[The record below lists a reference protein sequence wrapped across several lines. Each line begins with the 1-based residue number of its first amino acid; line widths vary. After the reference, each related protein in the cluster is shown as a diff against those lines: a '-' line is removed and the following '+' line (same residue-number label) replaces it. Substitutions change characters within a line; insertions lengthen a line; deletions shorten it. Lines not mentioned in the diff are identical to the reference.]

1 MAPLRERE
9 SKVSHTGSPMSGLQV
24 RDAPLGLPDIASP
37 TVLSGIRQR
46 WTLDDI
52 PWEEMDPRSIA
63 QREPFF
69 YMVVSASFVESATG
83 VYTRNLM
90 DFFAGDGQATA
101 WLEQR
106 WEPEE
111 LQHGRA
117 LRRYAELAWPDFE
130 WQQAYRG
137 FLAEFTLQSDDDGLE
152 ASRCLE
158 AASRCMVEMGTASY
172 YTALSRLSPEPVLST
187 LAQLIREDE
196 VRHYKYFHR
205 YFQSY
210 RERERCSRLAILG
223 AIWRRLRMMDMG
235 DSYIPLNHAYL
246 ARHPR
251 GVFDHRRYRRIQ
263 ARVRRL
269 MGPHVPLEMGA
280 RMTLRLLDL
289 PHGAQDALLPL
300 VMSLSRHLAGVT
312 PGAG

>member
-1 MAPLRERE
+1 M
-9 SKVSHTGSPMSGLQV
+9 SHTGSPMSGLRL

-46 WTLDDI
+46 WTLDDV
-52 PWEEMDPRSIA
+52 PWDEIDPRA
-63 QREPFF
+63 VAHREPLFF
-69 YMVVSASFVESATG
+69 IVVSASFIESATG

-90 DFFAGDGQATA
+90 DFFAGDAQATA

-117 LRRYAELAWPDFE
+117 LRRYTELAWPDFD
-130 WQQAYRG
+130 WPGTYRG
-137 FLAEFTLQSDDDGLE
+137 FLAEFSLKSDADGLE
-152 ASRCLE
+152 PSRALE

-172 YTALSRLSPEPVLST
+172 YSALGRLSPEPVLGT

-223 AIWRRLRMMDMG
+223 AMWRRLRMMDMG
-235 DSYIPLNHAYL
+235 DSYIALKHVCL
-246 ARHPR
+246 ARHP
-251 GVFDHRRYRRIQ
+251 GAVFDRKRYRRIQ
-263 ARVRRL
+263 TRLRRL
-269 MGPHVPLEMGA
+269 MGPHVPLEMSA
-280 RMTLRLLDL
+280 RMSLRLLDL
-289 PHGAQDALLPL
+289 PHGVQDAVLPL